1 MATSATAA
9 ELVGQAAGSAAK
21 GVEIYKWVMRIFTPK
36 KLAAFPSLFQANRAS
51 GAEADIET
59 TWASQ
64 KSQRE
69 LAQAISR
76 FRRVCWKIGWE
87 KLLLRMG
94 LKQVPG

>member
-1 MATSATAA
+1 M
-9 ELVGQAAGSAAK
+9 GQAAGSAAK

-69 LAQAISR
+69 LAEAISQFSSGLLEDR
-76 FRRVCWKIGWE
+76 LGKALASDGAEADPRIGS
-87 KLLLRMG
+87 
-94 LKQVPG
+94 

>member
-1 MATSATAA
+1 M
-9 ELVGQAAGSAAK
+9 Q
-21 GVEIYKWVMRIFTPK
+21 IFTPK

-69 LAQAISR
+69 LARLSFPVGLLEDRLGKAPASDGA
-76 FRRVCWKIGWE
+76 KASPGIGN
-87 KLLLRMG
+87 
-94 LKQVPG
+94 